1 MDLNLK
7 KPIIFFDL
15 ETTGTNVAKDRIVEI
30 AILKIFPNGNKESK
44 TWLVN
49 PEIKIAW
56 HSCGSIVPII
66 PDFIELGLDILNPIQ
81 PRAKDM
87 TPEFL
92 KREYG
97 KDLIFFGGIDVQEL
111 LPFKSPDEIRSDI
124 TRKCQILGKGGGYI
138 AAPAHNIQP
147 DTPVENVFAMYD
159 AIIKFNS

>member
-1 MDLNLK
+1 MQHGMIMDPETWRYWF
-7 KPIIFFDL
+7 KP
-15 ETTGTNVAKDRIVEI
+15 RIRQM
-30 AILKIFPNGNKESK
+30 FESFRK
-44 TWLVN
+44 VN
-49 PEIKIAW
+49 PDIKIAW

-87 TPEFL
+87 TPEYL
-92 KREYG
+92 KREFG

-111 LPFKSPDEIRSDI
+111 LPFKSPGEIRSEI
-124 TRKCQILGKGGGYI
+124 TRMCEILGKGGGYI

-159 AIIKFNS
+159 AIFKFNS